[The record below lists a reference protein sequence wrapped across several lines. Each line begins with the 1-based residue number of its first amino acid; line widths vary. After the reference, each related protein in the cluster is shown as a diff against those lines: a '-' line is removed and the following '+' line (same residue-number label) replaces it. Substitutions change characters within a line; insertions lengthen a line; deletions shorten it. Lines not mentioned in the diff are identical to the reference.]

1 MKLRVMTSLYPLI
14 VLLDTQDRL
23 SSLLDSDV
31 DLSLYLE
38 GLDLVDYLRDRV
50 IYDAIDAA
58 AGLFS

>member
-23 SSLLDSDV
+23 SSLLDSDM